1 MDYIKL
7 YRIDRKSLDKEVLQ
21 FIQNHDSDSTIEN
34 RDFKLCILLKENYYD
49 PLSYLNEFI
58 DIIAPYWKVTMTQ
71 PAILYVSPIT
81 LRSRQLHASTQVFKT
96 MSDIKH
102 WFKNFKKDIYP
113 YTLSFDPNSFHKYT
127 FRSAQVE
134 SEEKI
139 I

>member
-1 MDYIKL
+1 MDYVKL
-7 YRIDRKSLDKEVLQ
+7 YRIDRKSLDKEILL
-21 FIQNHDSDSTIEN
+21 FIQNHDDDPTMTN

-71 PAILYVSPIT
+71 PAISYVSPLT
-81 LRSRQLHASTQVFKT
+81 LRSRSLHAATQVFKS

-113 YTLSFDPNSFHKYT
+113 YTLSYDPSSFHKYT

-134 SEEKI
+134 SEQKI